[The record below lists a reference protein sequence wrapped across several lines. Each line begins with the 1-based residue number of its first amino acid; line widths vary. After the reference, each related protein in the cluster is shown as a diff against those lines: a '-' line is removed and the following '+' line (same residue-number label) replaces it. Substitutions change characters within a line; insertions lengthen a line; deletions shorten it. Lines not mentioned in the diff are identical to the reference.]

1 MTHKNTADNKSC
13 EPDNII
19 NRIKSLEGGRIRP
32 GLKSVGELC
41 AAVGDPQKRL
51 AFIHIAGTN
60 GKGSVS
66 SFISSVLAASG
77 YKVGRFS
84 SPAVI
89 DPYEIIGI
97 NGESIIPDEYDRIGR
112 YLLDVCG
119 DRGISPTPFELE
131 TVMAFLYFEKKGVD
145 IAVLEAGMGGEND
158 STNIIGAPL
167 LSVITE
173 IGLDHMRFLGNTV
186 SEIALSKSGI
196 IKQGAPVCAAD
207 MSEEALD
214 VIRHKAKESF
224 SPLYIAEKKNIL
236 IQKADIYGSV
246 FDFENFRDIEIKM
259 AGLHQTENA
268 ALSLKALEILGS
280 RGTDISGLKEGMRS
294 AKNRCRME
302 IICEKPLFI
311 CDGAHNPHGAAALRK
326 SMEYFFGDKKL
337 ILIMGVLRDKDYE
350 GMARE
355 LAPLAKTV
363 YAITPKVSRG
373 LDGEVLCSVFKGLGV
388 PSEASELEDACHMA
402 LDRACGDDIILA
414 CGSLSFLGEVT
425 SIWKK

>member
-1 MTHKNTADNKSC
+1 MTHKNTADNKSR

-60 GKGSVS
+60 GKGSTS
-66 SFISSVLAASG
+66 SFISSALAASG

-97 NGESIIPDEYDRIGR
+97 NGVSISPDEYDSIGK

-131 TVMAFLYFEKKGVD
+131 TVMAFLYFEKKSVD

-158 STNIIGAPL
+158 STNIIDAPL

-173 IGLDHMRFLGNTV
+173 IGLDHMRFLGDTV

-196 IKQGAPVCAAD
+196 IKPGAPVCAAD
-207 MSEEALD
+207 
-214 VIRHKAKESF
+214 KAQKSS
-224 SPLYIAEKKNIL
+224 SPLYIAKKKNIF
-236 IQKADIYGSV
+236 IKKADIYGSV
-246 FDFENFRDIEIKM
+246 FDFENFKDIEIKM

-326 SMEYFFGDKKL
+326 SIEYFFGNKKL

-373 LDGEVLCSVFKGLGV
+373 LDGEVLRSVFKDFSV
-388 PSEASELEDACHMA
+388 PSEVSELEDACHKA
-402 LDRACGDDIILA
+402 VDGACGDDIILA